1 MAYLKTMVMR
11 RRGVLLKL
19 LVALPSLWL
28 VATLVTLSDKPDK
41 DAVGGG
47 GPVELPPAV
56 RPRDSNHLQQQQ
68 QPPQPPPQPPQPPP
82 SPPLPQPQQPELKE
96 GFGVMERKPEVK
108 TKTEEPH
115 EVSSKCMGFY

>member
-41 DAVGGG
+41 DAAVAGGGG

-56 RPRDSNHLQQQQ
+56 RLMDSNHLQ
-68 QPPQPPPQPPQPPP
+68 QPPPQPPQLPP
-82 SPPLPQPQQPELKE
+82 SPPLPLPQQPELKE
-96 GFGVMERKPEVK
+96 GFGIMERKPEVK

-115 EVSSKCMGFY
+115 EVSDS

>member
-41 DAVGGG
+41 DAVAGG

-56 RPRDSNHLQQQQ
+56 RPRDSNQQQ
-68 QPPQPPPQPPQPPP
+68 QPPPQPPQPPP

-96 GFGVMERKPEVK
+96 GFGIMERKPEVK

-115 EVSSKCMGFY
+115 EVSDRCTVL